1 METINW
7 KNEFSVGVKE
17 MDEQH
22 KKLLG
27 MINRLIEE
35 QHTLT
40 DPKTIAD
47 LLTKMTDYAQV
58 HFRAEEFLMAE
69 YGYEQKSVQEK
80 QHQGFIDKTIS
91 FYSATDLG
99 PNVLSVA
106 LLDYL
111 GTWLVEHILQEDMKY
126 TSFFQKQR
134 TSLIDYGT
142 DAQHLLPGPLKKFPG
157 DGFPD

>member
-1 METINW
+1 MEIINW

-40 DPKTIAD
+40 DPRTIAD
-47 LLTKMTDYAQV
+47 LLTEMTDYAQV

-69 YGYEQKSVQEK
+69 YGYKQKSAQEK
-80 QHQGFIDKTIS
+80 QHQAFIDKTIS
-91 FYSATDLG
+91 FYSATDIG

-126 TSFFQKQR
+126 KEFFRSKG
-134 TSLIDYGT
+134 L
-142 DAQHLLPGPLKKFPG
+142 H
-157 DGFPD
+157 

>member
-1 METINW
+1 MEIINW

-40 DPKTIAD
+40 DPRTIAD
-47 LLTKMTDYAQV
+47 LLTEMTDYAQV

-69 YGYEQKSVQEK
+69 YGYEQIGAQEK
-80 QHQGFIDKTIS
+80 QHQAFIDKTIS
-91 FYSATDLG
+91 FYSASDIG
-99 PNVLSVA
+99 PNVLSMA

-111 GTWLVEHILQEDMKY
+111 GTWLVGHILQEDMKY
-126 TSFFQKQR
+126 KNFFK
-134 TSLIDYGT
+134 SKGL
-142 DAQHLLPGPLKKFPG
+142 H
-157 DGFPD
+157 

>member
-1 METINW
+1 MEIINW

-40 DPKTIAD
+40 DPRTIAD
-47 LLTKMTDYAQV
+47 LLTEMTDYAQV

-69 YGYEQKSVQEK
+69 YGYEQISAQEK
-80 QHQGFIDKTIS
+80 QHQAFIDKTIS
-91 FYSATDLG
+91 FYSASDIG

-111 GTWLVEHILQEDMKY
+111 GTWLVGHILQEDMKY
-126 TSFFQKQR
+126 KNFFK
-134 TSLIDYGT
+134 SKGL
-142 DAQHLLPGPLKKFPG
+142 H
-157 DGFPD
+157 

>member
-1 METINW
+1 MEIINW

-40 DPKTIAD
+40 DPRTIAD
-47 LLTKMTDYAQV
+47 LLTEMTEYAQV

-69 YGYEQKSVQEK
+69 YGYEQISAQEK
-80 QHQGFIDKTIS
+80 QHQAFIDKTIS
-91 FYSATDLG
+91 FYSASDIG

-111 GTWLVEHILQEDMKY
+111 GSWLVGHILQEDMKY
-126 TSFFQKQR
+126 KNFFK
-134 TSLIDYGT
+134 SKGLY
-142 DAQHLLPGPLKKFPG
+142 
-157 DGFPD
+157 

>member
-1 METINW
+1 MEIINW

-40 DPKTIAD
+40 DPRTIAD
-47 LLTKMTDYAQV
+47 LLTEMTDYALV

-69 YGYEQKSVQEK
+69 YGYEQINAQEK
-80 QHQGFIDKTIS
+80 QHQAFIDKTIS
-91 FYSATDLG
+91 FYSASDIG

-111 GTWLVEHILQEDMKY
+111 GTWLVGHILQEDMKY
-126 TSFFQKQR
+126 KNFFK
-134 TSLIDYGT
+134 SKGL
-142 DAQHLLPGPLKKFPG
+142 H
-157 DGFPD
+157 

>member
-40 DPKTIAD
+40 DPRTIAD
-47 LLTKMTDYAQV
+47 LLTEMTDYAQV

-69 YGYEQKSVQEK
+69 YGYEQISVQEK
-80 QHQGFIDKTIS
+80 QHQAFIDKTIS
-91 FYSATDLG
+91 FYSATDIG

-111 GTWLVEHILQEDMKY
+111 GTWLVGHILQEDMKY
-126 TSFFQKQR
+126 KDFFKSKELR
-134 TSLIDYGT
+134 
-142 DAQHLLPGPLKKFPG
+142 
-157 DGFPD
+157 